1 MWRLAVH
8 MKESEFAVNVV
19 RFDLAGIVRN
29 IEQGLE
35 FSMGIHLH
43 ECAAH
48 QVSKDLAIGKR
59 TVHSSVHR
67 ADILLAFR

>member
-1 MWRLAVH
+1 M
-8 MKESEFAVNVV
+8 

-35 FSMGIHLH
+35 FSMGIRVH

-48 QVSKDLAIGKR
+48 EVSKDLAIGKR